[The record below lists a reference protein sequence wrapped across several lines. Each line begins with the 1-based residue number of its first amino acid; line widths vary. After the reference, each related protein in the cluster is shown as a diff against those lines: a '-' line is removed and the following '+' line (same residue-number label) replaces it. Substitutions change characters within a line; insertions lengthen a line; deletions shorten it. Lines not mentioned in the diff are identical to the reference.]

1 MPKRKNI
8 TTTIAEL
15 QTSQSSF
22 VTTQTLDQKLTRKE
36 SPLKSLKTPTVTS
49 KVFAD
54 TCTTPISSQTSIP
67 KESPLKSI
75 RLTPKA
81 FASTAAS
88 SPKSQPLSASELYGR
103 STSRWE
109 QILLSSNQVRQ

>member
-1 MPKRKNI
+1 MTFLNGDSTSRKDMPKRKNI

-75 RLTPKA
+75 RLTPKVNHM
-81 FASTAAS
+81 
-88 SPKSQPLSASELYGR
+88 
-103 STSRWE
+103 
-109 QILLSSNQVRQ
+109 ILTRF